1 MKCSSIRHF
10 AAFAAVSTIV
20 LGTVAIEAADWWPF
34 GQKTDKSTAPVEL
47 DATPLKPDLKAA
59 TSYAPMI
66 KQVSRSVVKVYSTK
80 IVETYQGGGFNDP
93 FFRRFFGDQLPQQPR
108 ERRIPGLGS
117 GVIVTSDGYIL
128 TNHHVVADADE
139 IKVAIGAE
147 EKEYDAVIVGTDA
160 KTEVAV
166 LKIKAN
172 DLPAITLSD
181 SETLEVGDMVFALG
195 NPFGVGLT
203 VTRGI
208 VSALGR
214 GVGMVDYE
222 NFIQTDAA
230 INPGNS
236 GGALVDAQG
245 RLIGIN
251 TLIYSRSGGSQG
263 IGFAIP
269 VNLARRVMEQL
280 VRTGRVSRGFLGV
293 NIQDVTPELA
303 NEFKLD
309 SPSGALVNNVHPGT
323 PAENAAMEVG
333 DVIVMFNQREVK
345 DVRGLRLAVAQTVP
359 GTKCPVVVVRAG
371 KSRQLTVTLDELPD
385 DPGYGQAPQRPQ
397 QSEFLDGV
405 EITELTPE
413 AATQSRLPRG
423 RTGVLITRV
432 RADSG
437 AAEAGLQ
444 VGDVI
449 MEINRRAVGSTKDAV
464 KLVRENRRGHLLI
477 YAWNDGRGRWVV
489 MRG

>member
-1 MKCSSIRHF
+1 MKPPRF
-10 AAFAAVSTIV
+10 VRFAAVAGVSAVV
-20 LGTVAIEAADWWPF
+20 LGTAAIEAADWWPF
-34 GQKTDKSTAPVEL
+34 GEKTEKSTAPVQL

-66 KQVSRSVVKVYSTK
+66 KQVSKSVVKVYSTK
-80 IVETYQGGGFNDP
+80 IVETYQGRGFNDP
-93 FFRRFFGDQLPQQPR
+93 FFRHFFGDQVPQQPR
-108 ERRIPGLGS
+108 ERRVPGLGS

-139 IKVAIGAE
+139 IKVAIGADDR
-147 EKEYDAVIVGTDA
+147 EYDAAQG
-160 KTEVAV
+160 
-166 LKIKAN
+166 
-172 DLPAITLSD
+172 LPTVTLSD
-181 SETLEVGDMVFALG
+181 SETLGLRDMVFALG

-245 RLIGIN
+245 RLVGIN

-280 VRTGRVSRGFLGV
+280 VRNGRVARGFLGV

-309 SPSGALVNNVHPGT
+309 TPAGALVNNVHGNT
-323 PAENAAMEVG
+323 PAEKAGMEVG
-333 DVIVMFNQREVK
+333 DVIVMFNEREVK
-345 DVRGLRLAVAQTVP
+345 DVRSLRLAVSQTVP
-359 GTKCPVVVVRAG
+359 GSKCPVVVVRG
-371 KSRQLTVTLDELPD
+371 GTSRQLTVKLDELPD
-385 DPGYGQAPQRPQ
+385 EPGYGQTPQRPP

-405 EITELTPE
+405 QISELTSQ
-413 AATQSRLPRG
+413 AAANMRLPRG
-423 RTGVLITRV
+423 RTGVLITQV
-432 RADSG
+432 RPDSN
-437 AAEAGLQ
+437 AAEAGLRG
-444 VGDVI
+444 GDVVL
-449 MEINRRAVGSTKDAV
+449 EINRRAVGSV
-464 KLVRENRRGHLLI
+464 KEAIRLVRENRRGHLLI
-477 YAWNDGRGRWVV
+477 YAWSEGKGRWVV
-489 MRG
+489 MRN